1 MADDAIRLS
10 VVIPLYNEE
19 ENVPELL
26 RRLDE
31 TLATI
36 QGPVELVLV
45 DDGSRD
51 RTVEQVRAFEPRS
64 MSIVLVEL
72 ARNAGQHNAILAGFS
87 QCRGQYVVTLDA
99 DLQNPPEEIP
109 RVLEQL
115 EAGYAVVGTVR
126 RDRND
131 PLPRRLASRVVNKL
145 VSRATGHDLHDYGC
159 MLRGYSRETVQ
170 AMLACPERHT
180 FIPALAMAVAGSST
194 EIEVSHAPRAA
205 GQSKYDLGRL
215 LRLNFDLMMGF
226 TSIPLELVS
235 CVGLVTALLGLV
247 FSVFLI
253 VRRIVHGPEV
263 EGVFTLFAILFF
275 FIGVQILALGLVG
288 EYIARMYDEIRG
300 RPRYLVRRVYRNGG
314 RRPPPGVPAEGED

>member
-1 MADDAIRLS
+1 MADDAVRLS
-10 VVIPLYNEE
+10 VVIPLFNEE
-19 ENVPELL
+19 ESVPELL
-26 RRLDE
+26 RRLDDTMARVE
-31 TLATI
+31 
-36 QGPVELVLV
+36 GPVELVLV

-51 RTVEQVRAFEPRS
+51 RTVELVRAFEPRA

-87 QCRGQYVVTLDA
+87 QCRGKYVVTLDA

-126 RDRND
+126 RDRDD
-131 PLPRRLASRVVNKL
+131 PLPRRLASKVVNKL
-145 VSRATGHDLHDYGC
+145 VSRSTGHDLHDYGC
-159 MLRGYSRETVQ
+159 MLRGYTLETVQ

-194 EIEVSHAPRAA
+194 EIEVGHAPRTR
-205 GQSKYDLGRL
+205 GESKYDLGKL

-235 CVGLVTALLGLV
+235 GVGLVIAVLGLV

-253 VRRIVHGPEV
+253 VRRLAHGPEV

-288 EYIARMYDEIRG
+288 EYIARMYDEVRG
-300 RPRYLVRRVYRNGG
+300 RPRYLIHRVYRNGG
-314 RRPPPGVPAEGED
+314 FEAPPAVQPEEEA